1 MSEQNVIV
9 ERVGSRLDIV
19 LNRPDRKN
27 SITQQLAV
35 ELRDAF
41 LNVPSEAG
49 CILLSGSGG
58 AFCSGIDLKIAGAD
72 LKNEP
77 LTAWVEVHA
86 AIYKCRVP
94 VVVALE
100 RYAINA
106 GAALALAANIVVAGE
121 SSFLQVGEIA
131 MGVPA
136 FLGSAGGA
144 VLASKIPTSSMR
156 PMVLVLLIIVAVYT
170 WFKPDLGK
178 FENLRHLP
186 KRRVQIAAIAGV
198 VIGFYDGIFG
208 PGTGSFLMLILV
220 ASLGYAFITASAIAK
235 VVNVATNVGA
245 IMVFGINGA
254 VLWQI
259 GIILGVANI
268 SGAVIGARLAIKGGS
283 TLVRKV
289 FLLVTVALILKVGI
303 ATF

>member
-1 MSEQNVIV
+1 MFQDLTIATALFLLAASFFAGFIDSIAGGGGLIQLPALLIGLPKSETA
-9 ERVGSRLDIV
+9 EV
-19 LNRPDRKN
+19 LGTNKLSAVFGTTTAAAFYRKQIKPDPK
-27 SITQQLAV
+27 
-35 ELRDAF
+35 
-41 LNVPSEAG
+41 
-49 CILLSGSGG
+49 ILLG
-58 AFCSGIDLKIAGAD
+58 
-72 LKNEP
+72 
-77 LTAWVEVHA
+77 
-86 AIYKCRVP
+86 
-94 VVVALE
+94 
-100 RYAINA
+100 
-106 GAALALAANIVVAGE
+106 
-121 SSFLQVGEIA
+121 
-131 MGVPA
+131 MGLPA

-186 KRRVQIAAIAGV
+186 KRRVQIAALAGV

-245 IMVFGINGA
+245 IMVFGVNGA

-259 GIILGVANI
+259 GIILGIANI

-289 FLLVTVALILKVGI
+289 FLLVTVALIVKVGI

>member
-1 MSEQNVIV
+1 VFQDLTLATALFLLAASFFAGFIDSIAGGGGLIQLPALLIGLPKSETA
-9 ERVGSRLDIV
+9 EV
-19 LNRPDRKN
+19 LGTNKLSAVFGTTTAAALYRKQIKPDPK
-27 SITQQLAV
+27 
-35 ELRDAF
+35 
-41 LNVPSEAG
+41 
-49 CILLSGSGG
+49 ILL
-58 AFCSGIDLKIAGAD
+58 
-72 LKNEP
+72 
-77 LTAWVEVHA
+77 
-86 AIYKCRVP
+86 
-94 VVVALE
+94 
-100 RYAINA
+100 
-106 GAALALAANIVVAGE
+106 
-121 SSFLQVGEIA
+121 A
-131 MGVPA
+131 MGLPA

-144 VLASKIPTSSMR
+144 VLASNIPTSSMR

-186 KRRVQIAAIAGV
+186 KRRVQIAAFAGV

-245 IMVFGINGA
+245 ILVFGINGA

-268 SGAVIGARLAIKGGS
+268 SGAVLGARLAIKGGS

-289 FLLVTVALILKVGI
+289 FLLVTVALIVKVGI

>member
-1 MSEQNVIV
+1 VFHDLTIATA
-9 ERVGSRLDIV
+9 LF
-19 LNRPDRKN
+19 L
-27 SITQQLAV
+27 LA
-35 ELRDAF
+35 ASF
-41 LNVPSEAG
+41 FAG
-49 CILLSGSGG
+49 
-58 AFCSGIDLKIAGAD
+58 FIDSIAGGGGLIQLPALLIGLPKSD
-72 LKNEP
+72 
-77 LTAWVEVHA
+77 TAEVLGTNKLSSIFGTTTA
-86 AIYKCRVP
+86 
-94 VVVALE
+94 
-100 RYAINA
+100 
-106 GAALALAANIVVAGE
+106 AALYRKQIKPDPKILVAMAL
-121 SSFLQVGEIA
+121 
-131 MGVPA
+131 PA

-156 PMVLVLLIIVAVYT
+156 PMVLVLLIVVAVYT

-186 KRRVQIAAIAGV
+186 QRRVQIAAIAGV
-198 VIGFYDGIFG
+198 IIGFYDGIFG

-254 VLWQI
+254 VIWQI
-259 GIILGVANI
+259 GIIMGVANI
-268 SGAVIGARLAIKGGS
+268 SGAVVGARLAIKGGS

-289 FLLVTVALILKVGI
+289 FLFVTVALIVKVGI

>member
-1 MSEQNVIV
+1 MFQD
-9 ERVGSRLDIV
+9 LT
-19 LNRPDRKN
+19 L
-27 SITQQLAV
+27 TTALFLLA
-35 ELRDAF
+35 ASF
-41 LNVPSEAG
+41 FAG
-49 CILLSGSGG
+49 
-58 AFCSGIDLKIAGAD
+58 FIDSIAGGGGLIQLPA
-72 LKNEP
+72 LLIGLPKSE
-77 LTAWVEVHA
+77 TAEVLGTNKLSA
-86 AIYKCRVP
+86 VFGTTTA
-94 VVVALE
+94 
-100 RYAINA
+100 
-106 GAALALAANIVVAGE
+106 AALYRKQIKPDPKIL
-121 SSFLQVGEIA
+121 IA
-131 MGVPA
+131 MGLPA

-156 PMVLVLLIIVAVYT
+156 PIVLVLLIIVAVYT

-245 IMVFGINGA
+245 ITVFGINGA

-259 GIILGVANI
+259 GIILGIANI
-268 SGAVIGARLAIKGGS
+268 TGAVIGARLAIKGGS

-289 FLLVTVALILKVGI
+289 FLLVTVALIVKVGI

>member
-1 MSEQNVIV
+1 MFHDLTIATA
-9 ERVGSRLDIV
+9 LF
-19 LNRPDRKN
+19 L
-27 SITQQLAV
+27 LA
-35 ELRDAF
+35 ASF
-41 LNVPSEAG
+41 FAG
-49 CILLSGSGG
+49 
-58 AFCSGIDLKIAGAD
+58 FIDSIAGGGGLIQLPA
-72 LKNEP
+72 LLIGLPKSE
-77 LTAWVEVHA
+77 TAEVLGTNKLSA
-86 AIYKCRVP
+86 VFGTTTA
-94 VVVALE
+94 
-100 RYAINA
+100 
-106 GAALALAANIVVAGE
+106 AALYRKQIKPDPKVL
-121 SSFLQVGEIA
+121 IA

-156 PMVLVLLIIVAVYT
+156 PMVLVLLIIVAIYT

-186 KRRVQIAAIAGV
+186 KRRVQIAAFAGV

-254 VLWQI
+254 VIWQI

-268 SGAVIGARLAIKGGS
+268 TGAVIGARLAIKGGS

-289 FLLVTVALILKVGI
+289 FLIVTVALIVKVGI

>member
-1 MSEQNVIV
+1 VFQD
-9 ERVGSRLDIV
+9 L
-19 LNRPDRKN
+19 
-27 SITQQLAV
+27 TLATA
-35 ELRDAF
+35 LF
-41 LNVPSEAG
+41 LLAASFFAG
-49 CILLSGSGG
+49 
-58 AFCSGIDLKIAGAD
+58 FIDSIAGGGGLIQLPA
-72 LKNEP
+72 LLIGLPKSE
-77 LTAWVEVHA
+77 TA
-86 AIYKCRVP
+86 
-94 VVVALE
+94 VVLGTNKLSAVFGTTTA
-100 RYAINA
+100 
-106 GAALALAANIVVAGE
+106 AALYRKQIKPDPKIL
-121 SSFLQVGEIA
+121 IA
-131 MGVPA
+131 MGLPA

-198 VIGFYDGIFG
+198 LIGFYDGVFG

-259 GIILGVANI
+259 GIILGIANI
-268 SGAVIGARLAIKGGS
+268 TGAVIGARLAIKGGS

-289 FLLVTVALILKVGI
+289 FLLVTVALIIKVGI

>member
-1 MSEQNVIV
+1 VFQDLTLATALFLLAASFFAGFIDSIAGGGGLIQLPALLIGLPKSETAV
-9 ERVGSRLDIV
+9 V
-19 LNRPDRKN
+19 LGTNKLSAVFGTTTAAALYRKQIKPDPK
-27 SITQQLAV
+27 
-35 ELRDAF
+35 
-41 LNVPSEAG
+41 
-49 CILLSGSGG
+49 ILL
-58 AFCSGIDLKIAGAD
+58 
-72 LKNEP
+72 
-77 LTAWVEVHA
+77 
-86 AIYKCRVP
+86 
-94 VVVALE
+94 
-100 RYAINA
+100 
-106 GAALALAANIVVAGE
+106 
-121 SSFLQVGEIA
+121 A

-186 KRRVQIAAIAGV
+186 KRRVQIAAFAGV

-259 GIILGVANI
+259 GIILGIANI

-289 FLLVTVALILKVGI
+289 FLLVTVALIVKVGI

>member
-1 MSEQNVIV
+1 MFQD
-9 ERVGSRLDIV
+9 L
-19 LNRPDRKN
+19 
-27 SITQQLAV
+27 TLATA
-35 ELRDAF
+35 LF
-41 LNVPSEAG
+41 LLAASFFAG
-49 CILLSGSGG
+49 
-58 AFCSGIDLKIAGAD
+58 FIDSIAGGGGLIQLPA
-72 LKNEP
+72 LLIGLPKSE
-77 LTAWVEVHA
+77 TAEVLGTNKLSA
-86 AIYKCRVP
+86 VFGTTTA
-94 VVVALE
+94 
-100 RYAINA
+100 
-106 GAALALAANIVVAGE
+106 AALYRKQIKPDPKIL
-121 SSFLQVGEIA
+121 IA
-131 MGVPA
+131 MGLPA

-259 GIILGVANI
+259 GIIIGIANI
-268 SGAVIGARLAIKGGS
+268 TGAVIGARLAIKGGS

-289 FLLVTVALILKVGI
+289 FLLVIVALIVKVGI

>member
-1 MSEQNVIV
+1 VFQD
-9 ERVGSRLDIV
+9 L
-19 LNRPDRKN
+19 
-27 SITQQLAV
+27 TLATA
-35 ELRDAF
+35 LF
-41 LNVPSEAG
+41 LLAASFFAG
-49 CILLSGSGG
+49 
-58 AFCSGIDLKIAGAD
+58 FIDSIAGGGGLIQLPA
-72 LKNEP
+72 LLIGLPKSE
-77 LTAWVEVHA
+77 TAEVLGTNKLSA
-86 AIYKCRVP
+86 VFGTTTA
-94 VVVALE
+94 
-100 RYAINA
+100 
-106 GAALALAANIVVAGE
+106 AALYRKQIKPDPKIL
-121 SSFLQVGEIA
+121 IA
-131 MGVPA
+131 MGLPA

-259 GIILGVANI
+259 GIILGIANI
-268 SGAVIGARLAIKGGS
+268 TGAVIGARLAIKGGS

-289 FLLVTVALILKVGI
+289 FLLVTVALIVKVGI

>member
-1 MSEQNVIV
+1 MFQDLTLATAIFLLAASFFAGFIDSIAGGGGLIQLPALLIGLPKSETA
-9 ERVGSRLDIV
+9 EV
-19 LNRPDRKN
+19 LGTNKLSAVFGTTTAAALYRKQIKPDPK
-27 SITQQLAV
+27 
-35 ELRDAF
+35 
-41 LNVPSEAG
+41 
-49 CILLSGSGG
+49 ILL
-58 AFCSGIDLKIAGAD
+58 
-72 LKNEP
+72 
-77 LTAWVEVHA
+77 
-86 AIYKCRVP
+86 
-94 VVVALE
+94 
-100 RYAINA
+100 
-106 GAALALAANIVVAGE
+106 
-121 SSFLQVGEIA
+121 A

-259 GIILGVANI
+259 GIILGIANI
-268 SGAVIGARLAIKGGS
+268 SGAIIGARLAIKGGS

-289 FLLVTVALILKVGI
+289 FLLVTVALIVKVGI

>member
-1 MSEQNVIV
+1 VFHDLTIATA
-9 ERVGSRLDIV
+9 LF
-19 LNRPDRKN
+19 L
-27 SITQQLAV
+27 LA
-35 ELRDAF
+35 ASF
-41 LNVPSEAG
+41 FAG
-49 CILLSGSGG
+49 
-58 AFCSGIDLKIAGAD
+58 FIDSIAGGGGLIQLPA
-72 LKNEP
+72 LLIGLPKSE
-77 LTAWVEVHA
+77 TAEVLGTNKLSSVFGTTTA
-86 AIYKCRVP
+86 
-94 VVVALE
+94 
-100 RYAINA
+100 
-106 GAALALAANIVVAGE
+106 AALYRKQIKPDPKVL
-121 SSFLQVGEIA
+121 IA
-131 MGVPA
+131 MALPA

-144 VLASKIPTSSMR
+144 LLASKIPTSSMR
-156 PMVLVLLIIVAVYT
+156 PMVLVLLIVVAVYT

-186 KRRVQIAAIAGV
+186 KRRFQIAACAGV

-254 VLWQI
+254 VIWQI
-259 GIILGVANI
+259 GIIMGVANI
-268 SGAVIGARLAIKGGS
+268 SGAILGAHLAIKGGS

-289 FLLVTVALILKVGI
+289 FLIVTVALIVKVGI

>member
-1 MSEQNVIV
+1 MFQD
-9 ERVGSRLDIV
+9 L
-19 LNRPDRKN
+19 
-27 SITQQLAV
+27 TLATA
-35 ELRDAF
+35 LF
-41 LNVPSEAG
+41 LLAASFFAG
-49 CILLSGSGG
+49 
-58 AFCSGIDLKIAGAD
+58 FIDSIAGGGGLIQLPA
-72 LKNEP
+72 LLIGLPKSE
-77 LTAWVEVHA
+77 TAEVLGTNKLSSVFGTTTA
-86 AIYKCRVP
+86 
-94 VVVALE
+94 
-100 RYAINA
+100 
-106 GAALALAANIVVAGE
+106 AALYREQIKPDPKIL
-121 SSFLQVGEIA
+121 IA
-131 MGVPA
+131 MGLPA

-259 GIILGVANI
+259 GIILGIANI
-268 SGAVIGARLAIKGGS
+268 TGAVIGARLAIKGGS

-289 FLLVTVALILKVGI
+289 FLLVTVALIVKVGI

>member
-1 MSEQNVIV
+1 MFQD
-9 ERVGSRLDIV
+9 L
-19 LNRPDRKN
+19 
-27 SITQQLAV
+27 TLATA
-35 ELRDAF
+35 LF
-41 LNVPSEAG
+41 LLAASFFAG
-49 CILLSGSGG
+49 
-58 AFCSGIDLKIAGAD
+58 FIDSIAGGGGLIQLPA
-72 LKNEP
+72 LLIGLPKSE
-77 LTAWVEVHA
+77 TAEVLGTNKLSA
-86 AIYKCRVP
+86 VFGTTTA
-94 VVVALE
+94 
-100 RYAINA
+100 
-106 GAALALAANIVVAGE
+106 AALYRKQIKPDPKIL
-121 SSFLQVGEIA
+121 IA
-131 MGVPA
+131 MGLPA

-245 IMVFGINGA
+245 ITVFGINGA

-259 GIILGVANI
+259 GIILGIANI
-268 SGAVIGARLAIKGGS
+268 TGAVIGARLAIKGGS

-289 FLLVTVALILKVGI
+289 FLLVTVALIIKVGI

>member
-1 MSEQNVIV
+1 VFQDLTLATALFLLAASFFAGFIDSIAGGGGLIQLPALLIGLPKSETA
-9 ERVGSRLDIV
+9 EV
-19 LNRPDRKN
+19 LGTNKLSAVFGTTTAAALYRKQIKPDPK
-27 SITQQLAV
+27 
-35 ELRDAF
+35 
-41 LNVPSEAG
+41 
-49 CILLSGSGG
+49 ILL
-58 AFCSGIDLKIAGAD
+58 
-72 LKNEP
+72 
-77 LTAWVEVHA
+77 
-86 AIYKCRVP
+86 
-94 VVVALE
+94 
-100 RYAINA
+100 
-106 GAALALAANIVVAGE
+106 
-121 SSFLQVGEIA
+121 A
-131 MGVPA
+131 MGLPA

-144 VLASKIPTSSMR
+144 VLASNIPTSSMR
-156 PMVLVLLIIVAVYT
+156 PIVLVLLIIVAVYT

-186 KRRVQIAAIAGV
+186 KRRVQIAAFAGV

-268 SGAVIGARLAIKGGS
+268 SGAVLGARLAIKGGS

-289 FLLVTVALILKVGI
+289 FLLVTVALIVKVGI

>member
-1 MSEQNVIV
+1 MFHDLTIATALFLLAASFFAGFIDSIAGGGGLIQLPALLIGLPKSETA
-9 ERVGSRLDIV
+9 EV
-19 LNRPDRKN
+19 LGTNKLSAVFGTTTAAALYRKQIRPDPK
-27 SITQQLAV
+27 
-35 ELRDAF
+35 
-41 LNVPSEAG
+41 
-49 CILLSGSGG
+49 ILL
-58 AFCSGIDLKIAGAD
+58 
-72 LKNEP
+72 
-77 LTAWVEVHA
+77 
-86 AIYKCRVP
+86 
-94 VVVALE
+94 
-100 RYAINA
+100 
-106 GAALALAANIVVAGE
+106 
-121 SSFLQVGEIA
+121 A

-156 PMVLVLLIIVAVYT
+156 PMVLVLLIIVAIYT

-186 KRRVQIAAIAGV
+186 KRRVQIAALAGV

-268 SGAVIGARLAIKGGS
+268 SGAVLGARLAIKGGS

-289 FLLVTVALILKVGI
+289 FLLVTVALIVKVGI